1 MARPRITLPTMCP
14 RKKIAVVTG
23 LASYVGL
30 NLKGKI
36 PQNVRQ
42 IQGLSNESKEAGQSF
57 LIELIFH
64 IQC

>member
-1 MARPRITLPTMCP
+1 MSP
-14 RKKIAVVTG
+14 RKKIAVVAG

-36 PQNVRQ
+36 PQDVRQ

>member
-1 MARPRITLPTMCP
+1 MSP
-14 RKKIAVVTG
+14 RKKNAVV
-23 LASYVGL
+23 AGL

-36 PQNVRQ
+36 TQNVRQ

-57 LIELIFH
+57 LIKLIFH

>member
-1 MARPRITLPTMCP
+1 MSP

-30 NLKGKI
+30 NLKSKI
-36 PQNVRQ
+36 TQNVRQ

-57 LIELIFH
+57 LNELIFH